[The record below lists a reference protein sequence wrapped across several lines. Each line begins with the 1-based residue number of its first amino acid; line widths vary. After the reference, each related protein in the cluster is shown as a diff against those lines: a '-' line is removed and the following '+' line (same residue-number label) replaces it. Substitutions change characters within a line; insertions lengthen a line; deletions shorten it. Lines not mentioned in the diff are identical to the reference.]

1 MKVLYRCC
9 AGLDIHRDS
18 VSACIRKR
26 VPGQSEA
33 LVEEAVFG
41 TFTQEL
47 SDAEPGESSVGFVRW
62 RWNRQAYPLDD
73 NYQRPLRL
81 CF

>member
-47 SDAEPGESSVGFVRW
+47 ERCRTW
-62 RWNRQAYPLDD
+62 
-73 NYQRPLRL
+73 
-81 CF
+81 